1 MNMETAI
8 QRDHVDDLLE
18 ELRGLP
24 AVDLEVEGI
33 IDRLVGL
40 SRRTRRSMEE
50 TLTAFD
56 LTHGEFKV
64 LGWLRHGDHSP
75 GQLATNADLS
85 SGAMTNRLD
94 QLERAGLVE
103 RRPDPNDRRGIKV
116 SATEKGIE
124 TWVAA
129 FAAQAEKEKLLVSAL
144 SREEMGELNALLR
157 KLMIAFERAVSDDH
171 IC

>member
-8 QRDHVDDLLE
+8 ERDHVDGLLE

-33 IDRLVGL
+33 LDRIIGL
-40 SRRTRRSMEE
+40 SRRARRSMEE

-64 LGWLRHGDHSP
+64 LGWLRLGDHSP
-75 GQLATNADLS
+75 GQLAANADLS

-103 RRPDPNDRRGIKV
+103 RRPSPDDRRSIRV
-116 SATEKGIE
+116 FATEKGIE
-124 TWVAA
+124 TWISA
-129 FAAQAEKEKLLVSAL
+129 FAAQAEKEKLIASAL
-144 SREEMGELNALLR
+144 SPDEKGELNALLR
-157 KLMIAFERAVSDDH
+157 KLMIAFERAVADDH
-171 IC
+171 AC